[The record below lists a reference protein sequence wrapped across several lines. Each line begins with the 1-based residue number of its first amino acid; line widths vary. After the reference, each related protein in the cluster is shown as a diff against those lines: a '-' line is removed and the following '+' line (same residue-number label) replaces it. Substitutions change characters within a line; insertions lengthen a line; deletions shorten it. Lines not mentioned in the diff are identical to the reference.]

1 MLGRLISPLIEDRL
15 STYPAV
21 ALVGPRQS
29 GKTTLASSMS
39 RVYFDLEQESERLR
53 LDLEWDQVVSGEDL
67 VILDEAQ
74 EWPQIFPRLQGAID
88 SERQRNGRFLLLGS
102 ISPTLMT
109 QVSESL
115 AGRLSLVELTPLLWE
130 RAHHQ
135 SFARAFLAVR
145 WVPRRGSPESAE
157 FSLLAS

>member
-67 VILDEAQ
+67 VILDELR
-74 EWPQIFPRLQGAID
+74 ESVSGCPVG
-88 SERQRNGRFLLLGS
+88 
-102 ISPTLMT
+102 SPTG
-109 QVSESL
+109 ES
-115 AGRLSLVELTPLLWE
+115 
-130 RAHHQ
+130 
-135 SFARAFLAVR
+135 
-145 WVPRRGSPESAE
+145 
-157 FSLLAS
+157 